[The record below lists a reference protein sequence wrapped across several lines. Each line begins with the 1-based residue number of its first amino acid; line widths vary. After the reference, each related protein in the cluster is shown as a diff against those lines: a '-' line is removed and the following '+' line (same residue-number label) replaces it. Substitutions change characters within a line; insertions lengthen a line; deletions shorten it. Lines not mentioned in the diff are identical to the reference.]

1 MPSFYVSEPH
11 ACFHLVAESL
21 TLDAIEDDMNTE
33 KLQDFIPQHEMV
45 ICVGSDASN
54 NVRVKKYSITLLKL
68 HSCMQ
73 KVTFLKRTQALKSAV
88 DPGSNPRLVM

>member
-33 KLQDFIPQHEMV
+33 KLQDFIPQHENGYL
-45 ICVGSDASN
+45 CG
-54 NVRVKKYSITLLKL
+54 
-68 HSCMQ
+68 
-73 KVTFLKRTQALKSAV
+73 
-88 DPGSNPRLVM
+88 